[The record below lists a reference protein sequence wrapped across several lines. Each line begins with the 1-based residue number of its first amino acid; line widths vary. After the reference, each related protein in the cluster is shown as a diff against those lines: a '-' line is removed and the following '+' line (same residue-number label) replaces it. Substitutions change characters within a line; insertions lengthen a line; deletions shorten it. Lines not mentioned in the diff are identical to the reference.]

1 MSESRSELSLCC
13 ARTILPLPPA
23 PEPPPW
29 KLCQARLSPSARAS
43 RPVGQDTTMRPCAR
57 SAPAA
62 AARAPTVR
70 DLYLSGGPGALDGS
84 PATLAGVI
92 GTRGVLR
99 GVAVATF
106 RHPKIVKRN
115 SFDVSS
121 DRKKMARRRAP
132 PRLFRGVLQPGN
144 SRNPRPSPSA
154 HAFRPSPFLLPSLPG
169 AEMESS
175 GGGREGRPGP
185 GGRGEGWRQG
195 DERVV
200 LAGKDTLALT
210 AFTVIHSRRCRN
222 LPGRDALSR
231 PDGNTVWSVRPRAD
245 GKYFGV
251 IGCVNVALT
260 LADCVLAKSE
270 RVAMITKR
278 TESLSSH
285 TF

>member
-13 ARTILPLPPA
+13 ARTVLPLP

-154 HAFRPSPFLLPSLPG
+154 HAFRPSPFLLPSLPPG
-169 AEMESS
+169 PKWN
-175 GGGREGRPGP
+175 RPGE
-185 GGRGEGWRQG
+185 GGKGDRGRGEGRRDGGRAMSEWCSLARTPWR
-195 DERVV
+195 
-200 LAGKDTLALT
+200 
-210 AFTVIHSRRCRN
+210 
-222 LPGRDALSR
+222 
-231 PDGNTVWSVRPRAD
+231 
-245 GKYFGV
+245 
-251 IGCVNVALT
+251 
-260 LADCVLAKSE
+260 
-270 RVAMITKR
+270 
-278 TESLSSH
+278 
-285 TF
+285 

>member
-13 ARTILPLPPA
+13 ARTILPLP

-154 HAFRPSPFLLPSLPG
+154 HAFRPSPFLLPSLPPG
-169 AEMESS
+169 PKWNRPGE
-175 GGGREGRPGP
+175 GGKGDRGREGGE
-185 GGRGEGWRQG
+185 EGWRQG

-222 LPGRDALSR
+222 LPGRDASSR
-231 PDGNTVWSVRPRAD
+231 PDGNTVWSGRPQANE
-245 GKYFGV
+245 KY
-251 IGCVNVALT
+251 LP
-260 LADCVLAKSE
+260 
-270 RVAMITKR
+270 
-278 TESLSSH
+278 
-285 TF
+285 

>member
-1 MSESRSELSLCC
+1 MRRRRRRRREERLHRLRAAVARAAAMSESRSELSLCC
-13 ARTILPLPPA
+13 ARTILPLPSLLPGNCA
-23 PEPPPW
+23 KRGCLP
-29 KLCQARLSPSARAS
+29 LRALL
-43 RPVGQDTTMRPCAR
+43 GQWDKTRPCAR

-154 HAFRPSPFLLPSLPG
+154 HAFRPSPLLLPSLLRG
-169 AEMESS
+169 RN
-175 GGGREGRPGP
+175 GIVRGREGRET
-185 GGRGEGWRQG
+185 GRAGEGG
-195 DERVV
+195 GME
-200 LAGKDTLALT
+200 AG
-210 AFTVIHSRRCRN
+210 R
-222 LPGRDALSR
+222 
-231 PDGNTVWSVRPRAD
+231 
-245 GKYFGV
+245 
-251 IGCVNVALT
+251 
-260 LADCVLAKSE
+260 
-270 RVAMITKR
+270 
-278 TESLSSH
+278 
-285 TF
+285 